1 MVGRLRYTAAKNR
14 FPSALIIGNSFA
26 MSLNDDNGLE
36 TLYGVHR
43 ADLRRFLIAR
53 TGNIADADDVL
64 QELWLKARNL
74 QAGPI
79 ENGRAYLYR
88 MAQNLIVDRLREKQR
103 RMERERRWNDQA
115 TDFAAAGVEPSDR
128 SQTAEEEILA
138 REEIA
143 TLVSAIGN
151 LPDGARK
158 AFELHKLEG
167 LSHAEVAAQL
177 GISKSGVEKHMAVA
191 MKYLRRALQD

>member
-1 MVGRLRYTAAKNR
+1 
-14 FPSALIIGNSFA
+14 
-26 MSLNDDNGLE
+26 MSLSDDNGLE
-36 TLYGVHR
+36 MLYGVLR

-53 TGNIADADDVL
+53 TGDATEADDVL
-64 QELWLKARNL
+64 QELWLKARSI
-74 QAGPI
+74 QAGAI
-79 ENGRAYLYR
+79 DNGRAYLYR

-103 RMERERRWNDQA
+103 RMERERRWNDQS
-115 TDFAAAGVEPSDR
+115 TDFAATGIEPVDR
-128 SQTAEEEILA
+128 SQTAEDAILA
-138 REEIA
+138 REEVA
-143 TLVSAIGN
+143 TLVSAIAN

-167 LSHAEVAAQL
+167 LSHAEVAERL